1 MGLGWIGK
9 GYKWAKNIKSPSKK
23 LDETAKWIDKDS
35 SYDDIKVSTVLK
47 KAKTGAKIV
56 GGTVVGGHLVH
67 SGVKKFKKKKDKK
80 DKDKD

>member
-1 MGLGWIGK
+1 MRETTFSYVK
-9 GYKWAKNIKSPSKK
+9 G
-23 LDETAKWIDKDS
+23 S
-35 SYDDIKVSTVLK
+35 SYDDIKVSSVLK
-47 KAKTGAKIV
+47 KVKTGAKIV

>member
-1 MGLGWIGK
+1 MGGWIGK
-9 GYKWAKNIKSPSKK
+9 VWKGAKSIKSPGKK

-35 SYDDIKVSTVLK
+35 SYDDIKVSTVLN

-56 GGTVVGGHLVH
+56 GGTVLGGHLIH

>member
-1 MGLGWIGK
+1 MGGWIGK
-9 GYKWAKNIKSPSKK
+9 VWKGAKSIKSPGKK
-23 LDETAKWIDKDS
+23 LDETAKWIDKGS

>member
-1 MGLGWIGK
+1 MGGWIGK
-9 GYKWAKNIKSPSKK
+9 VWKGAKSIKSPGKK
-23 LDETAKWIDKDS
+23 LDETAKWIDKGS
-35 SYDDIKVSTVLK
+35 SYDDIKVSTVLN

-56 GGTVVGGHLVH
+56 GGTVLGGHLIH